1 MNLLGLSWIVDVDI
15 MTKSNG
21 EPAVIEINPRISGS
35 AVVSMIAGVPLY
47 KMLLELQ
54 NNKYNKTT
62 IKSKDG
68 LT

>member
-47 KMLLELQ
+47 KCYWNYKIINTVKL
-54 NNKYNKTT
+54 K
-62 IKSKDG
+62 
-68 LT
+68 